1 MSMADCILITG
12 GAGFIGSFL
21 ADHFLALGDDVRI
34 LDNLDP
40 QVHPGGR
47 PAWCHRDVELI
58 EADVRDKS
66 AVASALEGVD
76 VVIHCA
82 AAVGVGQALY
92 RIRHYVDT
100 NVTGTATL
108 LEAMVERRSPF
119 KKLLVPTSMTSYGEG
134 VYRRPSDGAL
144 LRIDVR
150 SEEEVRRHGWEPVD
164 PTSGERLE
172 PVPTREDAEL
182 RARSVYALT
191 KRYQEELA
199 TSLGRVY
206 GIPVACLR
214 LFNVFGPRQALSNP
228 YTGVLAIFLSRLL
241 SGRGLVLYEDG
252 LQTRDFV
259 SVHDV
264 VAAFAAA
271 IASDHVSN
279 HVLNVGTGVPR
290 TIAGVAQEVADFVGV
305 TLKLEGTS
313 GQFRVGDVRHCF
325 ADIGLARRLLD
336 FAPGH
341 DFRGRL
347 AEIVAWSE
355 TATTAAVALDPD
367 AELRSRGLIR

>member
-1 MSMADCILITG
+1 MAERILITG

-21 ADHFLALGDDVRI
+21 TDHFLARGDEVRV
-34 LDNLDP
+34 LDSLDP
-40 QVHPGGR
+40 QVHPSGR
-47 PAWCHRDVELI
+47 PAWCHHDVELVA
-58 EADVRDKS
+58 ADVRDKA
-66 AVASALEGVD
+66 AVARALAGVD
-76 VVIHCA
+76 VVVHCA

-92 RIRHYVDT
+92 RVRHYVDT

-108 LEAMVERRSPF
+108 LEAMIERRTPF
-119 KKLLVPTSMTSYGEG
+119 RKLLVPTSMTAYGEG

-144 LRIDVR
+144 LRVGVR
-150 SEEEVRRHGWEPVD
+150 SEDDVRRFGWQPVD
-164 PTSGERLE
+164 PATGEVLE
-172 PVPTREDAEL
+172 AIATAEDAEL
-182 RARSVYALT
+182 KSRSVYALT

-199 TSLGRVY
+199 LSLGRLY

-214 LFNVFGPRQALSNP
+214 LFNVYGPRQALSNP

-241 SGRGLVLYEDG
+241 AGRGLVIYEDG

-271 IASDHVSN
+271 LASDLADGEVF
-279 HVLNVGTGVPR
+279 NVGSGVPR
-290 TIAGVAQEVADFVGV
+290 TIAGIAEEVAAFVGV
-305 TLKLEGTS
+305 APRRDEGS

-325 ADIGLARRLLD
+325 ADIGRAQRLLD
-336 FAPGH
+336 FAPGD

-355 TATTAAVALDPD
+355 TAVTADPALDPD
-367 AELRSRGLIR
+367 AELRSRGLVR